1 MAAPMIE
8 ASAPPATRLEPR
20 DFDALP
26 GWNADDHG
34 AAFRAFRRSAAVVSN
49 HPPKRRDLGL
59 DAAALSAI
67 LARALA
73 QPADL
78 AAEPA
83 KAFFEA
89 EFTPVEIVP
98 ESGSGFFTG
107 YYEPIVAGSRTRSA
121 RFAAPLYRAPDDL
134 VEFDP
139 AAPPAE
145 IDPAIRFARRT
156 GDGFVP
162 YYDRAE
168 IEAGALSGRGLEL
181 VYLADPVDAFFI
193 HIQGA
198 ARIELAEGGTMRA
211 TYAAKSGHPYTPIG
225 RVLIEMGELEKGK
238 ATMPAIRAWL
248 AGNPERAGAIMARNR
263 SFIFFREAVVDDPEL
278 GPVAAAKVPLTPGR
292 SLAVDRLLHSFHVPV
307 FVDTRLPNGQD
318 FRRLLVAQDT
328 GSAIVGPARGD
339 IFFGSGDDA
348 GVLAGTMAAAGR
360 FFLLVPRGSALGGGA
375 AR

>member
-1 MAAPMIE
+1 MIE
-8 ASAPPATRLEPR
+8 ASTPPATRLERR
-20 DFDALP
+20 DFNALP

-34 AAFRAFRRSAAVVSN
+34 AAFRALRRSAAVLAD

-78 AAEPA
+78 TAAPA

-107 YYEPIVAGSRTRSA
+107 YYEPIVAGSRTRSE

-139 AAPPAE
+139 DAPPAG
-145 IDPAIRFARRT
+145 IDAPIRFARRT

-181 VYLADPVDAFFI
+181 VHLADPVDAFFI

-198 ARIELAEGGTMRA
+198 ARIELAEGGTMRV

-225 RVLIEMGELEKGK
+225 RVLIEMGELGKGK

-263 SFIFFREAVVDDPEL
+263 SFIFFREASVDDPGL
-278 GPVAAAKVPLTPGR
+278 GPIAAAKVPLTPGR

-318 FRRLLVAQDT
+318 FRRLTVAQDT

-348 GVLAGTMAAAGR
+348 GVLAGAMAAAGR
-360 FFLLVPRGSALGGGA
+360 FFLLAPRGSALGGDVV
-375 AR
+375 R

>member
-8 ASAPPATRLEPR
+8 ASTPPARIEPR
-20 DFDALP
+20 AFDALP
-26 GWNADDHG
+26 GWAADDHG
-34 AAFRAFRRSAAVVSN
+34 AAFRAFRQSAAVLSE
-49 HPPKRRDLGL
+49 HPPKSRGLGL

-78 AAEPA
+78 AAAPA

-89 EFTPVEIVP
+89 AFTPVEITP
-98 ESGSGFFTG
+98 ESGGGFFTG
-107 YYEPIVAGSRTRSA
+107 YYEPIVAGSRTRSE
-121 RFAAPLYRAPDDL
+121 RFATPLYRAPDDL

-139 AAPPAE
+139 AAQPAGIE
-145 IDPAIRFARRT
+145 TSLRFARQT
-156 GDGFVP
+156 ADGFVL
-162 YYDRAE
+162 YHDRAA

-198 ARIELAEGGTMRA
+198 ARIELAGSGTMRV
-211 TYAAKSGHPYTPIG
+211 TYAAKSGHTYTPIG
-225 RVLIEMGELEKGK
+225 RVLIEMGAIEKGK

-248 AGNPERAGAIMARNR
+248 ASHPARASAIMARNR
-263 SFIFFREAVVDDPEL
+263 SFIFFREAAVDDPGL

-307 FVDTRLPNGQD
+307 FVDTRLPNGQE

-339 IFFGSGDDA
+339 IFFGSGDEA
-348 GVLAGTMAAAGR
+348 GVLAGAMAADGK
-360 FFLLVPRGSALGGGA
+360 FFLLAPRGSALGVGA